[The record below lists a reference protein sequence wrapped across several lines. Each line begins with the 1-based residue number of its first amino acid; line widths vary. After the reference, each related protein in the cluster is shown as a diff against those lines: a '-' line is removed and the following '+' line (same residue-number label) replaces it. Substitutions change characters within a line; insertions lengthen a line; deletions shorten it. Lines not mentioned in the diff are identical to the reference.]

1 MCIQCVVCSERCVFS
16 VVLGQVC
23 VLCCAGTS
31 VCFVLCSERCV
42 FCVVQEQVCVLC
54 CAVSGVCFVLCRD
67 KCAMFS
73 FRAAYI
79 FQPAV

>member
-1 MCIQCVVCSERCVFS
+1 M
-16 VVLGQVC
+16 
-23 VLCCAGTS
+23 LCAVSG
-31 VCFVLCSERCV
+31 VCFVLCRDKFV

-67 KCAMFS
+67 MCAVFS

-79 FQPAV
+79 FQSAALL